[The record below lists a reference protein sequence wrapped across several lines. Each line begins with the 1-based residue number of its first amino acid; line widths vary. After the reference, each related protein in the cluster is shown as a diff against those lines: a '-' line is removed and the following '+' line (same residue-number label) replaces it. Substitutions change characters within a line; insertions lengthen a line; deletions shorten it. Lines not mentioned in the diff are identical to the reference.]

1 MSQSERLVASLLNDA
16 APSGCARLPPALQ
29 SVSSRRLRR
38 RGPRSQAACLHRS
51 VPKHRRTLPGMCPG
65 EAGHVMPAPNF
76 SPPSQRNIFQIPEQH
91 LADGSASTPASAS
104 ASASVSSN
112 GISIYLINIRSLLA
126 HSAELFFQLEIHR
139 PHVVC
144 IQETWLD
151 ESHKEIDIP
160 GYEIVARRDRHAGSN
175 RGGILTLQRKG
186 FNGLVFIANASDEE
200 RSWMFLKLGPDG
212 DHLNWK
218 LV

>member
-1 MSQSERLVASLLNDA
+1 MSQQVGRLDPSLNDA

-65 EAGHVMPAPNF
+65 EAGHIMPASNF
-76 SPPSQRNIFQIPEQH
+76 SPPSQRTIFQIPEKH
-91 LADGSASTPASAS
+91 LADAPASSSASAS
-104 ASASVSSN
+104 ASAPAPAPASTSVSSN

-126 HSAELFFQLEIHR
+126 HLAELSFQLEIHC

-160 GYEIVARRDRHAGSN
+160 GYEILLQEETDMLEAIVAGS
-175 RGGILTLQRKG
+175 
-186 FNGLVFIANASDEE
+186 
-200 RSWMFLKLGPDG
+200 
-212 DHLNWK
+212 
-218 LV
+218 